1 MARLGLFEQNVETFI
16 ATHRLMSRDQLTLV
30 ALSGGADSVALLHVL
45 HALGYPLEAVHCN
58 FQLRGE
64 EADRDEEFCRS
75 QCEDL
80 GVAFHV
86 VHFATREYAEGHHVS
101 IEMAARFLRYDYF
114 ERLRNDV
121 AADVVAVA
129 HHKDDSVET
138 VLLNLIR
145 GTGIHGLAGIAPKR
159 DHVVRPLLCV
169 GRSDIE
175 AFLKEKGVPY
185 VTDSSNLVDDVVRNK
200 IRLHILPLMRDIN
213 PSVADS
219 IALTAGRVRQAAAVF
234 DQSMAQRVAHALV
247 EMPRKGVVAYDLGRV
262 ADEYTLFY
270 ILKDF
275 GFSPAAVTDIYQ
287 ALQNH
292 RTGAM
297 FASSTHELV
306 FHRELLLVRPL
317 SSPFKEVA
325 IPMEGCYVLSEVGK
339 LKVSLKAVDKDFVIP
354 KMPTIVALDA
364 EKVVFPLHV
373 RQVEQGDR
381 FAPFGMN
388 GKTRLVSDFLTDL
401 KTDLFEKRDQL
412 LLTDAEGTIIWVVGR
427 RPDHRFR
434 ITETTTHALLL
445 VLTAS
450 SE

>member
-1 MARLGLFEQNVETFI
+1 M
-16 ATHRLMSRDQLTLV
+16 MRDQRTLV

-45 HALGYPLEAVHCN
+45 HALGYPIEAVHCN

-80 GVAFHV
+80 GVTFHV
-86 VHFATREYAEGHHVS
+86 AHFATREYAEAHHVS

-114 ERLRNDV
+114 ERLRIDI
-121 AADVVAVA
+121 AAEVVAVA

-159 DHVVRPLLCV
+159 DHIVRPLLCV
-169 GRSDIE
+169 GRGDIE
-175 AFLKEKGVPY
+175 AYLAEKKLSY

-219 IALTAGRVRQAAAVF
+219 IAMTAERVRQAAAVF
-234 DQSMAQRVAHALV
+234 DRTMAKRVADAMV
-247 EMPRKGVVAYDLGRV
+247 GTQGKGVVAYDMRQV
-262 ADEYTLFY
+262 PDEYTLFY
-270 ILKDF
+270 MLKDF
-275 GFSPAAVTDIYQ
+275 GFSPAAVADIFLAMQ
-287 ALQNH
+287 TH
-292 RTGAM
+292 RTGAV
-297 FASSTHELV
+297 FASATHELV
-306 FHRELLLVRPL
+306 FHRKQLLVRPL
-317 SSPFKEVA
+317 QSPFKPMT
-325 IPMEGCYVLSEVGK
+325 IPIEGNYVLAENKK
-339 LKVSLKAVDKDFVIP
+339 LKVSRKVIDNTFDLP
-354 KMPTIVALDA
+354 KQPLMVALDA
-364 EKVVFPLHV
+364 DKVVFPLYV
-373 RQVEQGDR
+373 RQAVQGDR

-401 KTDLFEKRDQL
+401 KIDLFQKRDQFI
-412 LLTDAEGTIIWVVGR
+412 LTDASGTILWVMGR

-445 VLTAS
+445 EL

>member
-1 MARLGLFEQNVETFI
+1 MARKSLFEHTVEDFI
-16 ATHRLMSRDQLTLV
+16 ARHHLMSREQLSLV

-45 HALGYPLEAVHCN
+45 HTLGYPLEAVHCN

-75 QCEDL
+75 LCEGL

-86 VHFATREYAEGHHVS
+86 AHFATREYAEAHHVS
-101 IEMAARFLRYDYF
+101 IEMAARFLRYDCF
-114 ERLRNDV
+114 ERLRIDI
-121 AADVVAVA
+121 AAEVVTVA

-159 DHVVRPLLCV
+159 DHIVRPLLCV

-175 AFLKEKGVPY
+175 AFIEERGLTY

-234 DQSMAQRVAHALV
+234 DQAMEQRVADARV
-247 EMPRKGVVAYDLGRV
+247 EYGKGVMAYDIGHV
-262 ADEYTLFY
+262 TDEYTLFY

-275 GFSPAAVTDIYQ
+275 GFSPAAVNDVFLAMQ
-287 ALQNH
+287 SR
-292 RTGAM
+292 RTGAV
-297 FASSTHELV
+297 FVSTTHEVV
-306 FHRELLLVRPL
+306 FHSDKFLVRPVK
-317 SSPFKEVA
+317 SPFKA
-325 IPMEGCYVLSEVGK
+325 LTIPMEGCYVISEDCRMRVAGK
-339 LKVSLKAVDKDFVIP
+339 VVDNNFVIP
-354 KMPTIVALDA
+354 KQPTMIALDA
-364 EKVVFPLHV
+364 DKVAFPLQV
-373 RQVEQGDR
+373 RQAAQGDR
-381 FAPFGMN
+381 FAPLGMGGN
-388 GKTRLVSDFLTDL
+388 SRLVSDFLTDL
-401 KTDLFEKRDQL
+401 KIDLFQKRDQL
-412 LLTDAEGTIIWVVGR
+412 LLTDASGAILWVMGR

-434 ITETTTHALLL
+434 ITETTTNALLL
-445 VLTAS
+445 EL

>member
-1 MARLGLFEQNVETFI
+1 MALKKSLFQQTVENFI
-16 ATHRLMSRDQLTLV
+16 ATHRLMSRDQRTLV

-45 HALGYPLEAVHCN
+45 HALGYPIEAVHCN

-75 QCEDL
+75 LCEGL
-80 GVAFHV
+80 GVTFHIA
-86 VHFATREYAEGHHVS
+86 HFATREYAEAHHVS

-114 ERLRNDV
+114 ERLRIDI
-121 AADVVAVA
+121 AAEVVAVA

-159 DHVVRPLLCV
+159 DNIVRPLLCV

-175 AFLKEKGVPY
+175 AYLAEKGLTY

-200 IRLHILPLMRDIN
+200 IRLNILPLMRDIN
-213 PSVADS
+213 PSVTDS
-219 IALTAGRVRQAAAVF
+219 IALTAGRIRQAADVF
-234 DQSMAQRVAHALV
+234 DQTMAQRVAEATV
-247 EMPRKGVVAYDLGRV
+247 VGQRKGVMGFDMGRIL
-262 ADEYTLFY
+262 DEYTLFY

-275 GFSPAAVTDIYQ
+275 GFSPAAVTDIFQ
-287 ALQNH
+287 AMQGH
-292 RTGAM
+292 RTGAV
-297 FASSTHELV
+297 FASATHELV
-306 FHRELLLVRPL
+306 FHRKQLLVRPL
-317 SSPFKEVA
+317 QSPFKPMA
-325 IPMEGCYVLSEVGK
+325 IPMEGCYVLSTDSRLRVSK
-339 LKVSLKAVDKDFVIP
+339 KVVDKDFVIP
-354 KMPTIVALDA
+354 KQPTTVALDA
-364 EKVVFPLHV
+364 DKVVFPLHV
-373 RQVEQGDR
+373 RQAAQGDR

-401 KTDLFEKRDQL
+401 KIDLFEKRDQL
-412 LLTDAEGTIIWVVGR
+412 LLTDASGAILWVISR

-434 ITETTTHALLL
+434 ITKTTTHALLL
-445 VLTAS
+445 EL

>member
-1 MARLGLFEQNVETFI
+1 MARKGLFEHTIENFI
-16 ATHRLMSRDQLTLV
+16 ALHRLMGRDKTTLV

-45 HALGYPLEAVHCN
+45 HALDYPLEAVHCN
-58 FQLRGE
+58 FQLRWE

-75 QCEDL
+75 LCEDL

-86 VHFATREYAEGHHVS
+86 VHFATREYAEAHHVS

-114 ERLRNDV
+114 ERLRIDI
-121 AADVVAVA
+121 AAEVVAVA

-138 VLLNLIR
+138 VLLNLVR

-159 DHVVRPLLCV
+159 DHIVRPLLCV

-175 AFLKEKGVPY
+175 AYLEEKGLCY

-213 PSVADS
+213 PSVTES
-219 IALTAGRVRQAAAVF
+219 IAQTAGRVRQAAAVF
-234 DQSMAQRVAHALV
+234 DEAMEKRVADAVV
-247 EMPRKGVVAYDLGRV
+247 EERGKGVMAYDMGRLS
-262 ADEYTLFY
+262 DEYTLFY

-275 GFSPAAVTDIYQ
+275 GFSPAAVDDIFLAMQ
-287 ALQNH
+287 SH
-292 RTGAM
+292 RTGAA
-297 FASSTHELV
+297 FASATHELV
-306 FHRELLLVRPL
+306 FHRGKLLVRPL
-317 SSPFKEVA
+317 TSPFKPMT
-325 IPMEGCYVLSEVGK
+325 IPMEGCYVLSENKK
-339 LKVSLKAVDKDFVIP
+339 LRVTRKAVDKDFVIP
-354 KMPTIVALDA
+354 KQPTMVALDA

-373 RQVEQGDR
+373 RQAAPGDR
-381 FAPFGMN
+381 FAPLGMG
-388 GKTRLVSDFLTDL
+388 GKTRLLSDFLTDL
-401 KTDLFEKRDQL
+401 KVDLFQKRDQL
-412 LLTDAEGTIIWVVGR
+412 LLTDASDAILWVVNR

-445 VLTAS
+445 EL